1 MPLAESGDKAALQVF
16 ETCGRYLGIG
26 IVNVAN
32 LFDISE
38 VVVSASFDVS
48 YILRNAQYALD
59 VRKMN
64 TIRREVKMKDYWQ
77 KAGSAWVDAF
87 WSWIKNT

>member
-48 YILRNAQYALD
+48 LYSQECA
-59 VRKMN
+59 VRAGCQEDEHHTQRGEN
-64 TIRREVKMKDYWQ
+64 QRRIIGRKRVRPGWMPP
-77 KAGSAWVDAF
+77 GPG
-87 WSWIKNT
+87 